1 MYYYADRR
9 EDEEFEEDPVRYY
22 KHNPKKAQDVINE
35 TYEPHELAEAYSYF
49 PGMKQEHIADIAGH
63 DTNLSHYALARAAG
77 ATHDEI
83 KDFDLSWLDHK
94 IPLSD
99 YAIYRGLDPK
109 SIGDHV
115 NKNPYNISHHDIM
128 DFIMTEADANQHPD
142 YREQLRDNLRD
153 YGNARASGLKHDD
166 IVDAMDEMGLW
177 PHYYHQARVAG
188 ISHEDLQ
195 NIWDKN
201 EYDDPQDLI
210 SHIKPRIDQSRLNN
224 HNFEQGLGGELDQ
237 WNRRLESNKKES
249 YKPPAGVQAEARRA
263 LEWIK
268 DGHAGSGFTDVG
280 RKRASDLASG
290 KALSL
295 STIKRMKSYL
305 ARHGVDKQ
313 GEGWSKGSK
322 GYPSP
327 GRVAWAA
334 WGGDAAKSWVNG
346 ILGESD
352 TKESKKKEKDS
363 DYDHIIKHRKGEPTD
378 KELYSQIKSEAKEK
392 FDVYPSAVANAWVV
406 KKYKERGGTYGKE
419 KKKESSKPWYDQW
432 YN

>member
-1 MYYYADRR
+1 
-9 EDEEFEEDPVRYY
+9 
-22 KHNPKKAQDVINE
+22 
-35 TYEPHELAEAYSYF
+35 
-49 PGMKQEHIADIAGH
+49 
-63 DTNLSHYALARAAG
+63 
-77 ATHDEI
+77 
-83 KDFDLSWLDHK
+83 
-94 IPLSD
+94 
-99 YAIYRGLDPK
+99 
-109 SIGDHV
+109 
-115 NKNPYNISHHDIM
+115 
-128 DFIMTEADANQHPD
+128 
-142 YREQLRDNLRD
+142 
-153 YGNARASGLKHDD
+153 
-166 IVDAMDEMGLW
+166 
-177 PHYYHQARVAG
+177 
-188 ISHEDLQ
+188 
-195 NIWDKN
+195 
-201 EYDDPQDLI
+201 
-210 SHIKPRIDQSRLNN
+210 
-224 HNFEQGLGGELDQ
+224 
-237 WNRRLESNKKES
+237 
-249 YKPPAGVQAEARRA
+249 
-263 LEWIK
+263 
-268 DGHAGSGFTDVG
+268 
-280 RKRASDLASG
+280 
-290 KALSL
+290 
-295 STIKRMKSYL
+295 MKSYL